1 MRKRVCFGLILL
13 ACIPSL
19 IWGQEDAQGFK
30 GTPWGSDIHQLAGFV
45 PVKEFRDYR
54 ICLRKEE
61 IPIVE
66 GVEVE
71 EIRYDFYKDKF
82 YAVTVRFNGYNN
94 FRLLLDTMQRRYGTG
109 EERTKYMEEYEWSS
123 NELIVHLK
131 YSDSQRSGTLEYQ
144 FKPIFD
150 QITRDENCCTP

>member
-19 IWGQEDAQGFK
+19 VWGQEDAHRFK
-30 GTPWGSDIHQLAGFV
+30 GIPWGSDIRQLSGFV

-123 NELIVHLK
+123 NELIINLK
-131 YSDSQRSGTLEYQ
+131 YSDSQRSGSLEYQ

>member
-30 GTPWGSDIHQLAGFV
+30 GTPWGSDIHQLSGFV

-54 ICLRKEE
+54 ICLRKGE
-61 IPIVE
+61 VHQVD

-82 YAVTVRFNGYNN
+82 YAVTVRFKGYDH
-94 FRLLLDTMQRRYGTG
+94 FQRLRDTMLRRYGAG
-109 EERTKYMEEYEWSS
+109 EGRTNYMEEYEWSS
-123 NELIVHLK
+123 KDLIIGLK
-131 YSDSQRSGTLEYQ
+131 YSGAQESGVLEYQ

>member
-1 MRKRVCFGLILL
+1 MPKVLKGLHGV
-13 ACIPSL
+13 S
-19 IWGQEDAQGFK
+19 EF
-30 GTPWGSDIHQLAGFV
+30 HQLSGFV

-61 IPIVE
+61 ILIVE
-66 GVEVE
+66 GAEAE

-82 YAVTVRFNGYNN
+82 YAVTVRFKGYNN
-94 FRLLLDTMQRRYGTG
+94 FRLLLDAMQRRYGTG
-109 EERTKYMEEYEWSS
+109 EERTKYMEEHEWSS
-123 NELIVHLK
+123 NELIIHLK
-131 YSDSQRSGTLEYQ
+131 YSDSQRSGSLEYQ

>member
-1 MRKRVCFGLILL
+1 MRKRICFGLILL

-19 IWGQEDAQGFK
+19 IWGQEDAHRFK
-30 GTPWGSDIHQLAGFV
+30 GIPWGSRFHQLAGFI
-45 PVKEFRDYR
+45 PVREIRDYR

-82 YAVTVRFNGYNN
+82 YAVTVRFKGYDH
-94 FRLLLDTMQRRYGTG
+94 FRRLRDMMLRRYGAG
-109 EERTKYMEEYEWSS
+109 EGSTNDMEEYEWSS
-123 NELIVHLK
+123 MDLIIGLK
-131 YSDSQRSGTLEYQ
+131 YSDSQRSCSLEYQ

>member
-1 MRKRVCFGLILL
+1 MRKGLWFGLILL

-30 GTPWGSDIHQLAGFV
+30 GPPWGSDIHQLSGFV

-54 ICLRKEE
+54 ICLR
-61 IPIVE
+61 I
-66 GVEVE
+66 GEVHQVDGAEAE

-109 EERTKYMEEYEWSS
+109 EGRTKYMEEYEWSS
-123 NELIVHLK
+123 NELIINLK
-131 YSDSQRSGTLEYQ
+131 YSDSQRSGSLEYQ